1 MAELK
6 ISNTFEKKLIPFPLK
21 QLLDIDNWARKEH
34 FQFFKQFEEPF
45 FGATVQIDCSLAYAK
60 AKTLDTSFFSYYLH
74 KTLLAVNAIEPFR
87 YRIDGE
93 TVVIHEHI
101 NASATIG
108 REDGTF
114 GFSLIEFDPDYA
126 VFETNTATETE
137 RIQTTT
143 GLFTRTFNDDN
154 VIHFSAIP
162 WLDFTS
168 LSHARSFSFPD
179 SCPKIS
185 FGKMTID
192 SSGKKTMPMS
202 IHVHHG
208 LIDGLHLG
216 QFVDYFQELMNQ

>member
-1 MAELK
+1 
-6 ISNTFEKKLIPFPLK
+6 
-21 QLLDIDNWARKEH
+21 
-34 FQFFKQFEEPF
+34 
-45 FGATVQIDCSLAYAK
+45 
-60 AKTLDTSFFSYYLH
+60 
-74 KTLLAVNAIEPFR
+74 
-87 YRIDGE
+87 
-93 TVVIHEHI
+93 
-101 NASATIG
+101 
-108 REDGTF
+108 
-114 GFSLIEFDPDYA
+114 LIEFDPDYA
-126 VFETNTATETE
+126 VFETSTATEIE

-154 VIHFSAIP
+154 VIHFSAVP